1 MSKSYNEIM
10 DKISVT
16 EEMRERI
23 LDNIQANDIAEY
35 KKRKFAGRVRKAS
48 FLAGAAVIA
57 ITAGTL
63 LLQNFQDRTN
73 TEEPPMEQGMMTQT
87 YNGIEECASLQ
98 ELEKKVGFEVEDLE
112 NLLPFTPSQTDYL
125 SYWQDL
131 AEVQYTG
138 ENQTITFRK
147 SSGEE
152 DNSGDY
158 NEYAVE
164 KEVDLDG
171 TPILLKGTESGIQ
184 LAIWN
189 KDGFSYSLSFE
200 NAETQKT
207 ILAIIESIPAQ
218 SRS

>member
-10 DKISVT
+10 EKISVT

-23 LDNIQANDIAEY
+23 LDNIQANNIAEY
-35 KKRKFAGRVRKAS
+35 RKRRFTGRVRKAS

-57 ITAGTL
+57 ILSGTL

-73 TEEPPMEQGMMTQT
+73 TEEPPLEQGMMQA
-87 YNGIEECASLQ
+87 YNGIEECASLE
-98 ELEKKVGFEVEDLE
+98 ELEEKVGFEIENIEDQLS
-112 NLLPFTPSQTDYL
+112 FVPSQEIYL
-125 SYWQDL
+125 SYWQEL

-138 ENQTITFRK
+138 ENQTVTFRK

-164 KEVDLDG
+164 KQADING
-171 TPILLKGTESGIQ
+171 TNVMLKGTESGIH

-200 NAETQKT
+200 NAVTQETV
-207 ILAIIESIPAQ
+207 LAIIESIPAQ
-218 SRS
+218 SRC

>member
-1 MSKSYNEIM
+1 MSRSYNEIM
-10 DKISVT
+10 EKISVT

-23 LDNIQANDIAEY
+23 LDNIQANNIAEY
-35 KKRKFAGRVRKAS
+35 RKRRFAGRVRKAS

-57 ITAGTL
+57 ILSGTL
-63 LLQNFQDRTN
+63 LLHNFQDRTN
-73 TEEPPMEQGMMTQT
+73 TKEPSLEQEMITQT

-98 ELEKKVGFEVEDLE
+98 ELEEKVGFEIENIED
-112 NLLPFTPSQTDYL
+112 LLPFTPSKADYL
-125 SYWQDL
+125 SYWQEL

-138 ENQTITFRK
+138 ENQTVTFRK

-164 KEVDLDG
+164 KQADING
-171 TPILLKGTESGIQ
+171 TNVMLKGTESGIH

-200 NAETQKT
+200 NAVTQEQ
-207 ILAIIESIPAQ
+207 ILSIVQ
-218 SRS
+218 NIKYK